1 MKFILGL
8 TTVSMCSVITIA
20 LSISAGEAETV
31 IKLLNEQ
38 QSLSKLVQSDS
49 TLKPKNKQSAVKQ
62 SYSEIVGNWVGTHS
76 DGLNINLLVQNNGNY
91 IVVFSAPNGN
101 WKCTYGTWSFSNNLL
116 FLKGNDDTS
125 RESVQWI
132 SNDEF
137 VMETIHFR
145 RTNQNISSLNQ
156 QLSGKWEIFEN
167 STAGVGIREYMTS
180 AIININSDGT
190 FQYKKQ
196 QISPGVLTHTETN
209 LAGIWHWFGDLLL
222 IKNKG
227 NGLIGKVRWISP
239 NKFEYIQP
247 NNKIPLLFER
257 TSWLMDTS
265 A

>member
-1 MKFILGL
+1 MKLVSRL
-8 TTVSMCSVITIA
+8 TTALVCSVITA
-20 LSISAGEAETV
+20 GFGISSGDAETA
-31 IKLLNEQ
+31 IDSLGTKELLP
-38 QSLSKLVQSDS
+38 KLVQLNR
-49 TLKPKNKQSAVKQ
+49 TLEPNKNKQNSVKQ
-62 SYSEIVGNWVGTHS
+62 STQEIVGSWIGTNS
-76 DGLNINLLVQNNGNY
+76 NGIEFNLLLQNDNSY
-91 IVVFSAPNGN
+91 IIIFSAPNGN

-125 RESVQWI
+125 TESVQWI

-156 QLSGKWEIFEN
+156 QLSGRWEIFEN

-196 QISPGVLTHTETN
+196 QISPGFFTHTETN
-209 LAGIWHWFGDLLL
+209 LAGIWHWFGDVLL
-222 IKNKG
+222 IKDKG

-247 NNKIPLLFER
+247 SNKKTLLFER
-257 TSWLMDTS
+257 TS
-265 A
+265 